1 MPQLHAQL
9 EAKSSERVKGNP
21 RVEEISGQATK
32 ALQDREARLE
42 ALLCSLDDLVFELDE
57 NGTYVEI
64 WGTNDTLLIAPRSE
78 LLGQTLGDA
87 LGGEIGRALT
97 QLIGRVAKNGRPQIY
112 QYALDVPAGTRWFQ
126 GRLAPIAGPE
136 SSPTRVCLLVRD
148 ITEQKVAEQEV
159 SRLLSREQ
167 LLSRL
172 SEVVPVGLFEIDLVG
187 HITFSNDRMHTIM
200 GDLFANTVEAL
211 MSSVVFAED
220 RPTLESAL
228 ATVLADQP
236 VDDLEIRFC
245 LQAPDD
251 PRDAGAV
258 RVCQLSLRALTDA
271 AGTVTGAVGCISDVT
286 DPVQL
291 RQELEVRAS
300 VDKLT
305 SCLNREAS
313 LELVEAMTAAPKAPT
328 EGNALIYVDLDD
340 FKSVND
346 RLGHAAGD
354 SLLVAA
360 GDRLRGAA
368 RRGDTVGRLGGDEFL
383 VICPRVESSA
393 QAVRIAERVAAA
405 TEATIDVG
413 TGVVELRTSVGV
425 AWTTKAIEVDAFL
438 AQADSA
444 MYESKRTRRDGV
456 TLFATDSVD
465 ASPLVPGTLRVGRP
479 RGSAD
484 KTNAHSSV
492 TRGAVSRDV
501 ADEAKT
507 EDSGGA

>member
-21 RVEEISGQATK
+21 RVKEISGQATK

-97 QLIGRVAKNGRPQIY
+97 QLIGCVAKNGRPQIY

-211 MSSVVFAED
+211 MSSVV
-220 RPTLESAL
+220 
-228 ATVLADQP
+228 
-236 VDDLEIRFC
+236 
-245 LQAPDD
+245 
-251 PRDAGAV
+251 
-258 RVCQLSLRALTDA
+258 
-271 AGTVTGAVGCISDVT
+271 
-286 DPVQL
+286 
-291 RQELEVRAS
+291 
-300 VDKLT
+300 
-305 SCLNREAS
+305 
-313 LELVEAMTAAPKAPT
+313 
-328 EGNALIYVDLDD
+328 
-340 FKSVND
+340 
-346 RLGHAAGD
+346 
-354 SLLVAA
+354 VAK
-360 GDRLRGAA
+360 G
-368 RRGDTVGRLGGDEFL
+368 
-383 VICPRVESSA
+383 
-393 QAVRIAERVAAA
+393 
-405 TEATIDVG
+405 
-413 TGVVELRTSVGV
+413 
-425 AWTTKAIEVDAFL
+425 
-438 AQADSA
+438 
-444 MYESKRTRRDGV
+444 
-456 TLFATDSVD
+456 
-465 ASPLVPGTLRVGRP
+465 
-479 RGSAD
+479 
-484 KTNAHSSV
+484 
-492 TRGAVSRDV
+492 
-501 ADEAKT
+501 
-507 EDSGGA
+507 

>member
-1 MPQLHAQL
+1 
-9 EAKSSERVKGNP
+9 
-21 RVEEISGQATK
+21 
-32 ALQDREARLE
+32 
-42 ALLCSLDDLVFELDE
+42 
-57 NGTYVEI
+57 
-64 WGTNDTLLIAPRSE
+64 
-78 LLGQTLGDA
+78 
-87 LGGEIGRALT
+87 
-97 QLIGRVAKNGRPQIY
+97 
-112 QYALDVPAGTRWFQ
+112 
-126 GRLAPIAGPE
+126 
-136 SSPTRVCLLVRD
+136 
-148 ITEQKVAEQEV
+148 
-159 SRLLSREQ
+159 
-167 LLSRL
+167 LSRL
-172 SEVVPVGLFEIDLVG
+172 SEVVLVGLFEIDLSGRV
-187 HITFSNDRMHTIM
+187 TFSNDRIHTIT
-200 GDLFANTVEAL
+200 GDLSASTLEAL
-211 MSSVVFAED
+211 MSSVVVAED
-220 RPTLESAL
+220 RPALESAV

-360 GDRLRGAA
+360 ADRLRGAA
-368 RRGDTVGRLGGDEFL
+368 RRGDAVGRLGGDEFL

-413 TGVVELRTSVGV
+413 TGAVELRTSVGV
-425 AWTTKAIEVDAFL
+425 AWSTKAIDADAFL

-444 MYESKRTRRDGV
+444 MYESKRTRRNGV
-456 TLFATDSVD
+456 TLFATDSRA
-465 ASPLVPGTLRVGRP
+465 ASPLVPGALRVGTP
-479 RGSAD
+479 RGSAG